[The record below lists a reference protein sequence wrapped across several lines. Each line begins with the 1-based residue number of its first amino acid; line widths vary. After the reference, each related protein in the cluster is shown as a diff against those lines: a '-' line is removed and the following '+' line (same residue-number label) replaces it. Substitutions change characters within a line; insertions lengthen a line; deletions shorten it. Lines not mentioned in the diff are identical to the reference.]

1 MKSISNDFYTE
12 IFTLLGK
19 ILHGIVHIW
28 SCLWDYEFSFAIK
41 KYHTK
46 ILCSSIMK
54 TVKII
59 GISPWVTSYSMLKWF
74 RKLEEANMKI
84 RKKFQD
90 RNKKYVFQKKAKTFY
105 TIRTFFFF
113 SNWKL
118 FFFQYCSFFVV
129 HNKKFQ
135 KTFYKLHS
143 LACVFFIFLTLFLTF
158 CS

>member
-1 MKSISNDFYTE
+1 MKFISNDFYTE

-113 SNWKL
+113 FKL
-118 FFFQYCSFFVV
+118 ETVFFFNIV
-129 HNKKFQ
+129 
-135 KTFYKLHS
+135 
-143 LACVFFIFLTLFLTF
+143 LFLL
-158 CS
+158 CVIKSLRKHYKSCIP